1 MIEAKFNVNREDFTL
16 QLDTTLPGTGVT
28 ALFGRSGSGKT
39 TIINVLAGLLKPN
52 SGFVSIDGKVLFDSD
67 KGINVA
73 ADKRRLGYVFQEG
86 RLFPHMTVRENLVYG
101 MKSNSSPIPSEKET
115 IDLLGLAKLLHR
127 TPVSLSGGERQ
138 RVAIGRALL
147 CSPKLLLMDEPLAA
161 LDAARKQE
169 LLPYISRLKD
179 ILNIPI
185 IYVSHQIQE
194 IMHLA
199 DTLVLLENGKL
210 LEQGPVD
217 QIINNPKISP
227 YFGEDLKSSFIR
239 CIVDDNHHD
248 TSVSN
253 LRFDGGFI
261 KTTILKKPVGS
272 SVRVRIRAQDVAVS
286 IKHPKDISIANIF
299 EVKIQ
304 AIEQSDRGFV
314 DLSLITKN
322 TVFWARLT
330 KTSVEN
336 LNLIPGRVVFAL
348 FKSTAIEILGH

>member
-169 LLPYISRLKD
+169 LMPYISRLKD

-261 KTTILKKPVGS
+261 KTTVLGKPVGA

-314 DLSLITKN
+314 DLNLIAKN

>member
-86 RLFPHMTVRENLVYG
+86 RLFPHMTVKENLVYG

-210 LEQGPVD
+210 LKQGPVD

-261 KTTILKKPVGS
+261 KTTILGKPVGS

-286 IKHPKDISIANIF
+286 IKHPKDISRANIF

-314 DLSLITKN
+314 NLNLILKN

>member
-73 ADKRRLGYVFQEG
+73 ADKRKLGYVFQEG
-86 RLFPHMTVRENLVYG
+86 RLFPHMTVKENLVYG

-115 IDLLGLAKLLHR
+115 IDLLGLTKLLHR

-199 DTLVLLENGKL
+199 DTLVLVENGKL

-261 KTTILKKPVGS
+261 KTTILTKPVGS
-272 SVRVRIRAQDVAVS
+272 PVRVRIRAQDVAVS

-314 DLSLITKN
+314 DLNLIAKN

>member
-86 RLFPHMTVRENLVYG
+86 RLFPHMTVKENLVYG

-217 QIINNPKISP
+217 QIINNPKFSP

-261 KTTILKKPVGS
+261 KTTILGKPVGS
-272 SVRVRIRAQDVAVS
+272 PVRIRIRAQDVAVS

-314 DLSLITKN
+314 DLNLIAKN

>member
-86 RLFPHMTVRENLVYG
+86 RLFPHMTVKENLVYG

-261 KTTILKKPVGS
+261 KTTILGKPVGS
-272 SVRVRIRAQDVAVS
+272 PVRIRIRAQDVAVS

-314 DLSLITKN
+314 DLNLIAKN

>member
-86 RLFPHMTVRENLVYG
+86 RLFPHMTVKENLVYG

-127 TPVSLSGGERQ
+127 APVSLSGGERQ

-239 CIVDDNHHD
+239 CIVDDNHED
-248 TSVSN
+248 TGVSN

-261 KTTILKKPVGS
+261 KTTILGKPVGS
-272 SVRVRIRAQDVAVS
+272 PVRIRIRAQDVAVS
-286 IKHPKDISIANIF
+286 IKYPKDISIANIF

-314 DLSLITKN
+314 DLNLIAKN